1 MLSHNPLSSS
11 LIYVYVYLSLSSL
24 IIYFILTGKKISLIS
39 KKNIRYEGMLYSINE
54 QNATV
59 ALQNVRS
66 FGTEGREITEPGL
79 SFVAPAPDA
88 VHPYLLF
95 RGQDI
100 KDLHV
105 HEAAAAAAAEE
116 EAAAAAK
123 AAQAS
128 TTPTAPTPAPVK
140 SAAAPRP
147 TPPKAVAAANTAP
160 PKQERTKPAPA
171 ASSAPLEEKGHSPR
185 PQSGAGRGNSGPK
198 KDAGRGNG
206 GARRQRNDQVAVGT
220 GASLLKRTARG
231 AVNGG
236 ASETPKNDFDFQ
248 SNLQDFEKEDAD
260 DDEAGDNPDAAGVGS
275 YEKDDFFDS
284 ISCDALDKEQGI
296 DKRIR
301 GAQERNLNTETF
313 GAVALNS
320 QRRRKGRG
328 GGRGRGRG
336 GGRGEGGR
344 GEGGR
349 GGEGRGRGRGRGRSS
364 GRGGRSQ
371 TRREDSNGQPQPRS
385 FAAAAASS

>member
-1 MLSHNPLSSS
+1 
-11 LIYVYVYLSLSSL
+11 
-24 IIYFILTGKKISLIS
+24 LIS

-79 SFVAPAPDA
+79 SFVAPAPDQ

-105 HEAAAAAAAEE
+105 HEAAAAAAAA
-116 EAAAAAK
+116 EAAAAEE
-123 AAQAS
+123 AALKSNSDA
-128 TTPTAPTPAPVK
+128 TATPATTAPLKA
-140 SAAAPRP
+140 AAAPRP
-147 TPPKAVAAANTAP
+147 PAEKTAP
-160 PKQERTKPAPA
+160 PKQEHTKSAPA
-171 ASSAPLEEKGHSPR
+171 RAAPQALEEKGHYPK
-185 PQSGAGRGNSGPK
+185 PQGGGGRGSAPK
-198 KDAGRGNG
+198 REAGRGNG
-206 GARRQRNDQVAVGT
+206 GGARRQRSHEQVAVGT

-248 SNLQDFEKEDAD
+248 SNLQDFEKEDAE
-260 DDEAGDNPDAAGVGS
+260 DDEAGDNPDAGVGS

-336 GGRGEGGR
+336 GRGEGRGEGGR
-344 GEGGR
+344 
-349 GGEGRGRGRGRGRSS
+349 GEGRGRGRGRGRSS

-371 TRREDSNGQPQPRS
+371 TRRENSDGRPQS
-385 FAAAAASS
+385 FASAAAASS

>member
-1 MLSHNPLSSS
+1 
-11 LIYVYVYLSLSSL
+11 
-24 IIYFILTGKKISLIS
+24 LIS

-66 FGTEGREITEPGL
+66 FGTEGREKIEPGL
-79 SFVAPAPDA
+79 AFVAPAPDA

-105 HEAAAAAAAEE
+105 HEQQPTEE
-116 EAAAAAK
+116 EAAKADAAA
-123 AAQAS
+123 A
-128 TTPTAPTPAPVK
+128 TLTPATTTATPK
-140 SAAAPRP
+140 AAAPRP
-147 TPPKAVAAANTAP
+147 SPAVVSEKAAP
-160 PKQERTKPAPA
+160 PKPKSASAPA
-171 ASSAPLEEKGHSPR
+171 APPAALEEKSHYSR
-185 PQSGAGRGNSGPK
+185 PQ
-198 KDAGRGNG
+198 GNG
-206 GARRQRNDQVAVGT
+206 GPPKKEGGRGGGGGGTRRQRSNDPNLAVGT

-248 SNLQDFEKEDAD
+248 SNLQDFEKEDAE

-349 GGEGRGRGRGRGRSS
+349 GEGRGRGRGRGRSA

-371 TRREDSNGQPQPRS
+371 TRRENSNGQPQS
-385 FAAAAASS
+385 FASAAAASS

>member
-1 MLSHNPLSSS
+1 VS
-11 LIYVYVYLSLSSL
+11 LLNTL
-24 IIYFILTGKKISLIS
+24 FLTGKKISLIS

-116 EAAAAAK
+116 EAAAAAAAAK
-123 AAQAS
+123 AAS
-128 TTPTAPTPAPVK
+128 TKAPVK
-140 SAAAPRP
+140 ATTAPRP
-147 TPPKAVAAANTAP
+147 TPPAAASTKTAP
-160 PKQERTKPAPA
+160 PRQERTKPTPA
-171 ASSAPLEEKGHSPR
+171 A
-185 PQSGAGRGNSGPK
+185 PQAALQGGGGRGSSGPK

-206 GARRQRNDQVAVGT
+206 GARQRQRSQDEVAVGT

-336 GGRGEGGR
+336 EGGRGEGR

-349 GGEGRGRGRGRGRSS
+349 GGGGRGRGRGRGRSS

-385 FAAAAASS
+385 FASAAAAASL

>member
-1 MLSHNPLSSS
+1 
-11 LIYVYVYLSLSSL
+11 
-24 IIYFILTGKKISLIS
+24 
-39 KKNIRYEGMLYSINE
+39 MLYSINE

-66 FGTEGREITEPGL
+66 FGTEGREKIEPGL
-79 SFVAPAPDA
+79 AFVAPAPDA

-105 HEAAAAAAAEE
+105 HEQQPTEE
-116 EAAAAAK
+116 EAAKADAAA
-123 AAQAS
+123 A
-128 TTPTAPTPAPVK
+128 TLTPATTTATPK
-140 SAAAPRP
+140 AAAPRP
-147 TPPKAVAAANTAP
+147 SPAVVSEKAAP
-160 PKQERTKPAPA
+160 PKPKSASAPAPA
-171 ASSAPLEEKGHSPR
+171 APPAALEEKSHYSR
-185 PQSGAGRGNSGPK
+185 PQ
-198 KDAGRGNG
+198 GNG
-206 GARRQRNDQVAVGT
+206 GGGPPKKEGGRGGGGGGTRRQRSNDPNLAVGT

-248 SNLQDFEKEDAD
+248 SNLQDFEKEDAE

-349 GGEGRGRGRGRGRSS
+349 GEGRGRGRGRGRSA

-371 TRREDSNGQPQPRS
+371 TRRENSNGQPQS
-385 FAAAAASS
+385 FASAAAASS

>member
-1 MLSHNPLSSS
+1 MYIYISISLESSQYS
-11 LIYVYVYLSLSSL
+11 I
-24 IIYFILTGKKISLIS
+24 FTGKKISLIS

-66 FGTEGREITEPGL
+66 FGTEGRENTEPGL
-79 SFVAPAPDA
+79 AFVAPAPDA

-105 HEAAAAAAAEE
+105 HEQAAAEE
-116 EAAAAAK
+116 AAKAEAAATPAATTTTSK
-123 AAQAS
+123 TTAAVVS
-128 TTPTAPTPAPVK
+128 SPAPVP
-140 SAAAPRP
+140 SPAAPRP
-147 TPPKAVAAANTAP
+147 PPPAVVREKAAP
-160 PKQERTKPAPA
+160 PKQEPESAPAPA
-171 ASSAPLEEKGHSPR
+171 APPAALEERGQYSR
-185 PQSGAGRGNSGPK
+185 PQGNGQVGGPPKKEGGRGSGAGGT
-198 KDAGRGNG
+198 
-206 GARRQRNDQVAVGT
+206 RRQRSNDPNLAVGT

-248 SNLQDFEKEDAD
+248 SNLQDFEKEDAE
-260 DDEAGDNPDAAGVGS
+260 DDEAGDNQDTAGVGS

-344 GEGGR
+344 GEGSGR
-349 GGEGRGRGRGRGRSS
+349 GEGRGRGRGRGRSA

-371 TRREDSNGQPQPRS
+371 TRRENSNGQPQS
-385 FAAAAASS
+385 FASAAAASS